1 MLEWYSTAVFEH
13 GKHYALDFGEG
24 KYGQVIDEL
33 DTSWSDF
40 VDCVRDAAQVV
51 RHPAVKDEHYWIRRC
66 G

>member
-1 MLEWYSTAVFEH
+1 
-13 GKHYALDFGEG
+13 LDFGEG